1 MRRCLTCRMQN
12 AGGVGMPSFP
22 PEAAPCALQLHKKR
36 GRRKGSQAPE
46 EGSYYFVD
54 MGAICSDPPEVASL
68 EDGRAML
75 HGLQVQQLLAGS
87 LLHRFSH
94 FPPPSQKQLVRPPVP
109 AQNKIKLRI
118 FKQLISEPRKNI
130 VTHQIN

>member
-1 MRRCLTCRMQN
+1 MWRCLTCCMQH
-12 AGGVGMPSFP
+12 AGGMSMPSFP
-22 PEAAPCALQLHKKR
+22 PEAAPCVLHLHKKR

-94 FPPPSQKQLVRPPVP
+94 FPPPSHKQLVRPQVP
-109 AQNKIKLRI
+109 AQNAIKMSI
-118 FKQLISEPRKNI
+118 FNI
-130 VTHQIN
+130 LVLEK